1 MNENS
6 GMSTKL
12 PVFDGKNWNR
22 WMKQMIVLFGAQDV
36 LELVTE
42 GYVPVAA
49 DATDA
54 QKLAQKDTKK
64 KDQRALF
71 YIHQCVDENVFEK
84 IADSETAKA
93 AWDTLIRCYGGDAS
107 VKKVKLQSLRKQYE
121 NLNMKNNEKVPEY
134 ISRMI
139 LITNEMKACGETLS
153 EQVIIEKVLRSLTPQ
168 FDYIVVAIE
177 HSKDLSTMRV
187 EELQSSLEAHE
198 LRMTERTSEREAEQ
212 ALKASFVKKDQKQN
226 RHGRAQM
233 SEAFY
238 SDEKKYQK
246 RKEKSDKKN
255 VQCYCCKN
263 FGHYAND
270 CLLNKER
277 ESEEANMARSSD
289 DEPVLLM
296 AYESDDDV
304 PVKLTFSDSE
314 EVSEDDYEI
323 GVRLY
328 DSESESEV
336 SEDES
341 ESEDDSED
349 EEVSEPESSEDESED
364 EGDSEGS
371 DSKGSDSEGSD
382 SEGSDSE
389 ESDSE
394 GSDSEGSEGGRT
406 SDNISE
412 ARASEGETYGSPTSE
427 EEEDLEGKSDSESDG
442 GDDSDGASDSDPESS
457 GDSDGGDDSDGASD
471 SDPES
476 SGDSDSGDPDS
487 EDVGSGGQASEFDH
501 DFEGGPSEGGASKGS
516 PASSNG
522 HVSKGRVSGS
532 IQDSEGGASGVGCP
546 ASDIV
551 PQLEED
557 CDSGI
562 DYGARSEVRISEFVT
577 TKEILEKQVWFQAM
591 TEELETLRY
600 DFLGPSGVKTNA
612 ELIDS
617 DWSEDKNLRRGQ
629 VQNEV
634 LEAAHCSAQKQLAD
648 ALMKDVKA
656 EHFIHLRDGIGVAE
670 IEFAE
675 YELRNGSGSNSYS
688 EAVRRRNFCGHYSEA
703 VLLRSSRASE
713 IISQKQKK
721 KQKLKLKQKKKSKQ
735 KEKQKLKLKEKH
747 KARSK
752 QKLLMRIQK
761 SKSLFN
767 FWSVSLC
774 VNIN

>member
-1 MNENS
+1 MNGNS

-107 VKKVKLQSLRKQYE
+107 MKKVKLQSLRKQYE

-153 EQVIIEKVLRSLTPQ
+153 EQVIIDKVLRSLTPQ

-177 HSKDLSTMRV
+177 HSKDLSSMRI
-187 EELQSSLEAHE
+187 EELQSSLEAQE
-198 LRMTERTSEREAEQ
+198 LRLTERNSEREVEQQ
-212 ALKASFVKKDQKQN
+212 ALKAAS
-226 RHGRAQM
+226 
-233 SEAFY
+233 
-238 SDEKKYQK
+238 EKKYQK
-246 RKEKSDKKN
+246 KSWSEAKNRSDGAQKPETSTSDKQKYQKGKERFDKTK
-255 VQCYCCKN
+255 VRCYCCQKL
-263 FGHYAND
+263 GHFAAD
-270 CLLNKER
+270 CRSNKER
-277 ESEEANMARSSD
+277 ESEEANKAKSSD

-296 AYESDDDV
+296 AYESDDDE

-349 EEVSEPESSEDESED
+349 E
-364 EGDSEGS
+364 GDSEGS
-371 DSKGSDSEGSD
+371 DSEGPDSEGSD

-389 ESDSE
+389 GSNSE
-394 GSDSEGSEGGRT
+394 GSDSEGDSEGSEDEVSQSSEGSEDEESQGSEGGRT
-406 SDNISE
+406 SDNNLD
-412 ARASEGETYGSPTSE
+412 ARASEGETSGSPTSE

-442 GDDSDGASDSDPESS
+442 GDDSDGASDSDSESS
-457 GDSDGGDDSDGASD
+457 GDSDGGDQ
-471 SDPES
+471 
-476 SGDSDSGDPDS
+476 DS
-487 EDVGSGGQASEFDH
+487 EDVGSGGQASEFDHAFGGNH

-516 PASSNG
+516 PASNNG
-522 HVSKGRVSGS
+522 HVSKGETSEGRVSGS
-532 IQDSEGGASGVGCP
+532 IQDSGGQDSEGGASGVGCL
-546 ASDIV
+546 ASDTV
-551 PQLEED
+551 PELEED

-562 DYGARSEVRISEFVT
+562 DYGASSEVRSSEFAT
-577 TKEILEKQVWFQAM
+577 TEEILEKQVWLQAM

-600 DFLGPSGVKTNA
+600 DFWGPSGVKTNA
-612 ELIDS
+612 ELIDF

-629 VQNEV
+629 V
-634 LEAAHCSAQKQLAD
+634 
-648 ALMKDVKA
+648 
-656 EHFIHLRDGIGVAE
+656 
-670 IEFAE
+670 
-675 YELRNGSGSNSYS
+675 
-688 EAVRRRNFCGHYSEA
+688 
-703 VLLRSSRASE
+703 
-713 IISQKQKK
+713 
-721 KQKLKLKQKKKSKQ
+721 
-735 KEKQKLKLKEKH
+735 
-747 KARSK
+747 
-752 QKLLMRIQK
+752 
-761 SKSLFN
+761 
-767 FWSVSLC
+767 
-774 VNIN
+774 

>member
-1 MNENS
+1 MNGNS

-12 PVFDGKNWNR
+12 PVFDGKNWHR

-93 AWDTLIRCYGGDAS
+93 AWDTLVRCYGGDAS

-121 NLNMKNNEKVPEY
+121 NLNMKNNEKVPKY
-134 ISRMI
+134 ISRVI
-139 LITNEMKACGETLS
+139 VITNEMKACGETLS

-226 RHGRAQM
+226 KHGRAQM

-263 FGHYAND
+263 SGHYAND

-289 DEPVLLM
+289 DEHVLLM
-296 AYESDDDV
+296 AYESDDDE

-328 DSESESEV
+328 DSESE
-336 SEDES
+336 
-341 ESEDDSED
+341 DDSED
-349 EEVSEPESSEDESED
+349 EEVSEPESSEDES
-364 EGDSEGS
+364 
-371 DSKGSDSEGSD
+371 D

-394 GSDSEGSEGGRT
+394 GDSEESDSEGDSEGSEGGRT
-406 SDNISE
+406 SDNISD
-412 ARASEGETYGSPTSE
+412 ARASEGETSGSPTSE

-457 GDSDGGDDSDGASD
+457 GDSDGGDQ
-471 SDPES
+471 
-476 SGDSDSGDPDS
+476 DS
-487 EDVGSGGQASEFDH
+487 EDVGSGGQASEFDHAFGGNH

-516 PASSNG
+516 PASNNG
-522 HVSKGRVSGS
+522 HVSKGETSEGRVSRS
-532 IQDSEGGASGVGCP
+532 IQDSGGQDSEGGASGVGCP
-546 ASDIV
+546 ASDTV
-551 PQLEED
+551 PELEED

-562 DYGARSEVRISEFVT
+562 DYGASFEVRNSEFVT
-577 TKEILEKQVWFQAM
+577 IEEILEKQVWLQAM

-656 EHFIHLRDGIGVAE
+656 EHFIQLRDGIGVAE

-688 EAVRRRNFCGHYSEA
+688 EVVRRRNFCGHYSEA

-713 IISQKQKK
+713 VISQKQKK
-721 KQKLKLKQKKKSKQ
+721 KQKLKQKQKQKKKPKQ
-735 KEKQKLKLKEKH
+735 KEKQKLKLKEKQ

-761 SKSLFN
+761 SKSLFK
-767 FWSVSLC
+767 LLEC
-774 VNIN
+774 

>member
-1 MNENS
+1 MNGNS

-64 KDQRALF
+64 KNQRALF

-93 AWDTLIRCYGGDAS
+93 AWDTLVRCYGGDAS

-134 ISRMI
+134 ISRRI

-177 HSKDLSTMRV
+177 HSKDLSSMRI
-187 EELQSSLEAHE
+187 EELQSSLEAQE
-198 LRMTERTSEREAEQ
+198 LRLTERNSEREVEQQ
-212 ALKASFVKKDQKQN
+212 ALKADSGKNYQKKSWSETKRRSDGVQKLET
-226 RHGRAQM
+226 
-233 SEAFY
+233 ST
-238 SDEKKYQK
+238 SDKQKYQK
-246 RKEKSDKKN
+246 GKERFDKKKI
-255 VQCYCCKN
+255 QCYCCQK
-263 FGHYAND
+263 FGHFASE
-270 CLLNKER
+270 CRSNKER
-277 ESEEANMARSSD
+277 KSEEANMARSSD

-296 AYESDDDV
+296 AYESDDDE

-349 EEVSEPESSEDESED
+349 E
-364 EGDSEGS
+364 GDSEGS
-371 DSKGSDSEGSD
+371 EDEVSQSSEGSED
-382 SEGSDSE
+382 E
-389 ESDSE
+389 ESQ
-394 GSDSEGSEGGRT
+394 GSEGGRT
-406 SDNISE
+406 SDNNSD
-412 ARASEGETYGSPTSE
+412 ARASKGETSGSPTSE

-457 GDSDGGDDSDGASD
+457 GDSDGGDQ
-471 SDPES
+471 
-476 SGDSDSGDPDS
+476 DS
-487 EDVGSGGQASEFDH
+487 EDVGSGGQASEFDHAFGGNH

-516 PASSNG
+516 PASNNG
-522 HVSKGRVSGS
+522 HVSKGETSEGRVSGS
-532 IQDSEGGASGVGCP
+532 IQDSGGQDSEGGASGVGCP
-546 ASDIV
+546 VSDTV
-551 PQLEED
+551 PELEED
-557 CDSGI
+557 YDSGI
-562 DYGARSEVRISEFVT
+562 DYGASSGVQGSEGASSEVRSSEFAT
-577 TKEILEKQVWFQAM
+577 TEEILEKQVWLQAM

-634 LEAAHCSAQKQLAD
+634 LEAAHCSAQKKLAD

-713 IISQKQKK
+713 GISQKQKK

-735 KEKQKLKLKEKH
+735 KEKQKQKLKLKEKQ

-767 FWSVSLC
+767 FYVVSF
-774 VNIN
+774 V

>member
-1 MNENS
+1 
-6 GMSTKL
+6 
-12 PVFDGKNWNR
+12 
-22 WMKQMIVLFGAQDV
+22 MK
-36 LELVTE
+36 
-42 GYVPVAA
+42 
-49 DATDA
+49 
-54 QKLAQKDTKK
+54 
-64 KDQRALF
+64 
-71 YIHQCVDENVFEK
+71 
-84 IADSETAKA
+84 
-93 AWDTLIRCYGGDAS
+93 
-107 VKKVKLQSLRKQYE
+107 
-121 NLNMKNNEKVPEY
+121 
-134 ISRMI
+134 
-139 LITNEMKACGETLS
+139 
-153 EQVIIEKVLRSLTPQ
+153 
-168 FDYIVVAIE
+168 
-177 HSKDLSTMRV
+177 V

-226 RHGRAQM
+226 KHGRAQM

-238 SDEKKYQK
+238 SDKKKYQK

-277 ESEEANMARSSD
+277 ELEEANMARSSD

-296 AYESDDDV
+296 AYESDDDE

-314 EVSEDDYEI
+314 EDDYEI

-341 ESEDDSED
+341 ESEDDFED
-349 EEVSEPESSEDESED
+349 EEVSEPESSEDESE
-364 EGDSEGS
+364 
-371 DSKGSDSEGSD
+371 GSDSEGSD
-382 SEGSDSE
+382 SEGL
-389 ESDSE
+389 DSE
-394 GSDSEGSEGGRT
+394 GSDSEDDSEGDSEGSEGGRT

-412 ARASEGETYGSPTSE
+412 ARASEGETSGSPTSE
-427 EEEDLEGKSDSESDG
+427 EEEDLDGKSDSESDG
-442 GDDSDGASDSDPESS
+442 GDDSDGASDSDPEFS
-457 GDSDGGDDSDGASD
+457 GDSDG
-471 SDPES
+471 
-476 SGDSDSGDPDS
+476 GDPDS

-516 PASSNG
+516 PASNNG
-522 HVSKGRVSGS
+522 HVSKSETSEGRVSGS
-532 IQDSEGGASGVGCP
+532 IQDPGGQDSEGGASGVGCP
-546 ASDIV
+546 ASDTV
-551 PQLEED
+551 PELEED

-562 DYGARSEVRISEFVT
+562 DYGASSGVQGSEGASSEVRNSEFVPT
-577 TKEILEKQVWFQAM
+577 EEILEKQVWLQAM

-600 DFLGPSGVKTNA
+600 DFLAPSGVKTNA

-675 YELRNGSGSNSYS
+675 YELRNGSESNSYS
-688 EAVRRRNFCGHYSEA
+688 EAVRRINFCGHYSEA

-713 IISQKQKK
+713 VISQKQKK
-721 KQKLKLKQKKKSKQ
+721 KLKLKHKKKPKQ
-735 KEKQKLKLKEKH
+735 KEKS
-747 KARSK
+747 RS
-752 QKLLMRIQK
+752 R
-761 SKSLFN
+761 S
-767 FWSVSLC
+767 
-774 VNIN
+774 

>member
-1 MNENS
+1 MAGDGNLN
-6 GMSTKL
+6 TKL
-12 PVFDGKNWNR
+12 PVLNGKNWNR
-22 WMKQMIVLFGAQDV
+22 WMIQMRVLFGAQDV
-36 LELVTE
+36 LELVTD

-49 DATDA
+49 DATEEQKEA
-54 QKLAQKDTKK
+54 QRKERKRDQK
-64 KDQRALF
+64 ALF
-71 YIHQCVDENVFEK
+71 FIHQCVDENVFEK

-93 AWDTLIRCYGGDAS
+93 AWDTLVRCYGGDAS

-121 NLNMKNNEKVPEY
+121 NLNMKNNEKVSEY

-139 LITNEMKACGETLS
+139 VITNEMKACGETLS

-177 HSKDLSTMRV
+177 HSKDLETMRI

-198 LRMTERTSEREAEQ
+198 LRLTERTSEKEVEE
-212 ALKASFVKKDQKQN
+212 ALKASFVKKQN
-226 RHGRAQM
+226 RRGDRFQKM
-233 SEAFY
+233 ETST
-238 SDEKKYQK
+238 SDEKKYQ
-246 RKEKSDKKN
+246 RGKEKYDQKKN

-270 CLLNKER
+270 CPFNEER
-277 ESEEANMARSSD
+277 KSEEAKIARGDSD

-296 AYESDDDV
+296 AYESDDDE

-371 DSKGSDSEGSD
+371 DSE
-382 SEGSDSE
+382 SDSE
-389 ESDSE
+389 EDSDPGKDTNFEGTFEPEGDSE
-394 GSDSEGSEGGRT
+394 EESGSEGE
-406 SDNISE
+406 SE
-412 ARASEGETYGSPTSE
+412 SVA
-427 EEEDLEGKSDSESDG
+427 DSE
-442 GDDSDGASDSDPESS
+442 
-457 GDSDGGDDSDGASD
+457 
-471 SDPES
+471 
-476 SGDSDSGDPDS
+476 GDSDSGGQDS
-487 EDVGSGGQASEFDH
+487 GSQALL
-501 DFEGGPSEGGASKGS
+501 GRTSEGRTS
-516 PASSNG
+516 
-522 HVSKGRVSGS
+522 
-532 IQDSEGGASGVGCP
+532 DGASGSEG
-546 ASDIV
+546 
-551 PQLEED
+551 
-557 CDSGI
+557 DSGSEGQGS
-562 DYGARSEVRISEFVT
+562 DGASEVRSSEVQDQRLQRVRRSEVPRRLAESDMLQDAEVDSKGEVVQCAMLEDSEPVSTKEALKQKVWLKT
-577 TKEILEKQVWFQAM
+577 TK
-591 TEELETLRY
+591 EELETLI
-600 DFLGPSGVKTNA
+600 S
-612 ELIDS
+612 
-617 DWSEDKNLRRGQ
+617 Q

-634 LEAAHCSAQKQLAD
+634 LEDAHCSIQKQLAD

-656 EHFIHLRDGIGVAE
+656 EYFIHLRDGISVAKGE
-670 IEFAE
+670 LAE
-675 YELRNGSGSNSYS
+675 YELRDGSGSNSYS

-713 IISQKQKK
+713 VISQKQKK
-721 KQKLKLKQKKKSKQ
+721 KQKLKLKHKKRSKQ
-735 KEKQKLKLKEKH
+735 KEKQKQKLKLKEKQ

-752 QKLLMRIQK
+752 HKLLMRIQK

-774 VNIN
+774 ANIN

>member
-1 MNENS
+1 
-6 GMSTKL
+6 
-12 PVFDGKNWNR
+12 
-22 WMKQMIVLFGAQDV
+22 
-36 LELVTE
+36 
-42 GYVPVAA
+42 
-49 DATDA
+49 
-54 QKLAQKDTKK
+54 
-64 KDQRALF
+64 
-71 YIHQCVDENVFEK
+71 
-84 IADSETAKA
+84 
-93 AWDTLIRCYGGDAS
+93 
-107 VKKVKLQSLRKQYE
+107 
-121 NLNMKNNEKVPEY
+121 
-134 ISRMI
+134 
-139 LITNEMKACGETLS
+139 
-153 EQVIIEKVLRSLTPQ
+153 
-168 FDYIVVAIE
+168 
-177 HSKDLSTMRV
+177 MRI
-187 EELQSSLEAHE
+187 EELQSSLEAQE
-198 LRMTERTSEREAEQ
+198 LRLTERNSEREVQQQ
-212 ALKASFVKKDQKQN
+212 ALKA
-226 RHGRAQM
+226 A
-233 SEAFY
+233 SEM
-238 SDEKKYQK
+238 KYQK
-246 RKEKSDKKN
+246 KSWSEAKNKSDGAQKPETPTSDKQKYQKGKERFDKTK
-255 VQCYCCKN
+255 VRCYCCQKL
-263 FGHYAND
+263 GHFAAD
-270 CLLNKER
+270 CRSNKER

-296 AYESDDDV
+296 AYESDDDE

-341 ESEDDSED
+341 ESEDH
-349 EEVSEPESSEDESED
+349 SED

-371 DSKGSDSEGSD
+371 DSEGDSEEDSEGSED
-382 SEGSDSE
+382 EVSQS
-389 ESDSE
+389 
-394 GSDSEGSEGGRT
+394 SEGGRT
-406 SDNISE
+406 SDNISD
-412 ARASEGETYGSPTSE
+412 ARASEGETFGSPTSE

-442 GDDSDGASDSDPESS
+442 GDVSDGASDSDPESS
-457 GDSDGGDDSDGASD
+457 GDSDGGD
-471 SDPES
+471 
-476 SGDSDSGDPDS
+476 PDS
-487 EDVGSGGQASEFDH
+487 EDVGSGGQASEFDHAFGGNH

-516 PASSNG
+516 PASNNG
-522 HVSKGRVSGS
+522 HVSKGETSEGRVSGS
-532 IQDSEGGASGVGCP
+532 IQDSGGQDSEGGASGVGCP
-546 ASDIV
+546 AFDTV
-551 PQLEED
+551 PELEED

-562 DYGARSEVRISEFVT
+562 DYGASSGVQGSEGASSEVRSSKFVT
-577 TKEILEKQVWFQAM
+577 TEEILEKQVWLQAM

-600 DFLGPSGVKTNA
+600 DFLGPFGVKTNA

-656 EHFIHLRDGIGVAE
+656 EHFIHLRDGIGVVE

-688 EAVRRRNFCGHYSEA
+688 EAVRRRNFCDHYSEA

-713 IISQKQKK
+713 VISQKQKK
-721 KQKLKLKQKKKSKQ
+721 KQKLKLKQKKKPKQ
-735 KEKQKLKLKEKH
+735 KEKQKLKLKEKQ

>member
-1 MNENS
+1 MNGNS

-84 IADSETAKA
+84 IADSETAKV

-177 HSKDLSTMRV
+177 HSKDLSTMKV

-238 SDEKKYQK
+238 SDMKKYQK

-289 DEPVLLM
+289 DEHVLLM
-296 AYESDDDV
+296 AYESDDDE

-323 GVRLY
+323 GIRLY

-341 ESEDDSED
+341 E
-349 EEVSEPESSEDESED
+349 D
-364 EGDSEGS
+364 EGDSE
-371 DSKGSDSEGSD
+371 GSDSEGSD

-389 ESDSE
+389 GSDSKGDSE
-394 GSDSEGSEGGRT
+394 GSEDEVSQGSEGGRT
-406 SDNISE
+406 SDNNSD
-412 ARASEGETYGSPTSE
+412 ARASEGETSGSPTSE
-427 EEEDLEGKSDSESDG
+427 EEEFEGKYDSESDG

-457 GDSDGGDDSDGASD
+457 GDSDGGDQ
-471 SDPES
+471 
-476 SGDSDSGDPDS
+476 DS
-487 EDVGSGGQASEFDH
+487 EDVGSGGQASEFDHAIRGNH

-516 PASSNG
+516 PASNNG
-522 HVSKGRVSGS
+522 HVSKGETSEGRVSGS
-532 IQDSEGGASGVGCP
+532 IQDSGGQNSEGGASGVGCP
-546 ASDIV
+546 ASDTV
-551 PQLEED
+551 PELEED

-562 DYGARSEVRISEFVT
+562 DYGASSEVRSFEFVT
-577 TKEILEKQVWFQAM
+577 TEEILEKQVWLQAM
-591 TEELETLRY
+591 TEKLETLRY
-600 DFLGPSGVKTNA
+600 DFLGHSGVKTNA

-634 LEAAHCSAQKQLAD
+634 LEAAHCSAQKQFAD
-648 ALMKDVKA
+648 ALMKDVKI

-670 IEFAE
+670 IEFVE

-713 IISQKQKK
+713 VISQKQKK
-721 KQKLKLKQKKKSKQ
+721 RPKQ
-735 KEKQKLKLKEKH
+735 KEKQKQKLKLKEKQ

-752 QKLLMRIQK
+752 QKLLMRIEK

-767 FWSVSLC
+767 FWSVSFC

>member
-1 MNENS
+1 MNRNG

-49 DATDA
+49 DATDT

-84 IADSETAKA
+84 IADSTTSKG
-93 AWDTLIRCYGGDAS
+93 AWDILVRCYGGDAS

-121 NLNMKNNEKVPEY
+121 NLNMKNNEKVSEY
-134 ISRMI
+134 ISRVI
-139 LITNEMKACGETLS
+139 VITNEMKACGETLS

-233 SEAFY
+233 SESFY
-238 SDEKKYQK
+238 SDRKKYQK

-277 ESEEANMARSSD
+277 ELEEANMARSSD

-296 AYESDDDV
+296 AYESDDDE
-304 PVKLTFSDSE
+304 PVKLTFSESE

-371 DSKGSDSEGSD
+371 DS
-382 SEGSDSE
+382 EGSDSE
-389 ESDSE
+389 E
-394 GSDSEGSEGGRT
+394 SDSEGSEGGRT
-406 SDNISE
+406 SDNIPE

-427 EEEDLEGKSDSESDG
+427 EEEDLEGGDSESDG

-457 GDSDGGDDSDGASD
+457 GDSDGGD
-471 SDPES
+471 
-476 SGDSDSGDPDS
+476 PDS

-501 DFEGGPSEGGASKGS
+501 DFEGGPSEGRASIGS

-546 ASDIV
+546 VSDTV
-551 PQLEED
+551 PELEED

-562 DYGARSEVRISEFVT
+562 DYGASSGVQGSEGASSEVRISEFVT
-577 TKEILEKQVWFQAM
+577 TEEILEKQVWLQAM

-600 DFLGPSGVKTNA
+600 DFLGPFGVKTNA

-656 EHFIHLRDGIGVAE
+656 EHFIHSRDGIGVAE

-675 YELRNGSGSNSYS
+675 YELRNGSGTNSYS

-703 VLLRSSRASE
+703 VWPRNNRASE
-713 IISQKQKK
+713 ASQKHELKQKK
-721 KQKLKLKQKKKSKQ
+721 KQKLKLKLKLKKKPKQ
-735 KEKQKLKLKEKH
+735 KEKQKLKLKLKLKEKQ
-747 KARSK
+747 KARSN

-767 FWSVSLC
+767 FWSVSF
-774 VNIN
+774 V

>member
-1 MNENS
+1 MNGNS

-54 QKLAQKDTKK
+54 QKFAQKDTKK

-93 AWDTLIRCYGGDAS
+93 AWDTLVRCYGGDAS

-134 ISRMI
+134 ISRVI
-139 LITNEMKACGETLS
+139 VITNEMKACGETLS

-177 HSKDLSTMRV
+177 HSKDLSTMKV

-212 ALKASFVKKDQKQN
+212 ALKASFVNKDQKHN

-238 SDEKKYQK
+238 SDMKKYQK

-270 CLLNKER
+270 CRSNKER

-296 AYESDDDV
+296 AYESDDDE

-349 EEVSEPESSEDESED
+349 EGVSEPESSEN
-364 EGDSEGS
+364 DSE
-371 DSKGSDSEGSD
+371 GSDSEGSD

-389 ESDSE
+389 GSDSE
-394 GSDSEGSEGGRT
+394 GDSEGSEDEVSQGSEGGRT
-406 SDNISE
+406 SDNNSD
-412 ARASEGETYGSPTSE
+412 ARASEGETSGSPTSE
-427 EEEDLEGKSDSESDG
+427 EEEFEGKSDSESDG

-457 GDSDGGDDSDGASD
+457 GDSDGGD
-471 SDPES
+471 
-476 SGDSDSGDPDS
+476 PDS
-487 EDVGSGGQASEFDH
+487 EDVGSGGQASEFDHVFEGNH

-516 PASSNG
+516 PASNNG
-522 HVSKGRVSGS
+522 HVSKGETSEGRVSRS
-532 IQDSEGGASGVGCP
+532 IQESSGGQDSEGGASGVSCL
-546 ASDIV
+546 ASDTV
-551 PQLEED
+551 PELEED

-562 DYGARSEVRISEFVT
+562 DYGANSEVRSSEFVT
-577 TKEILEKQVWFQAM
+577 TEEILEKQVWLQAM
-591 TEELETLRY
+591 TEELEILRY

-617 DWSEDKNLRRGQ
+617 GWSKDQNLRRGQ

-634 LEAAHCSAQKQLAD
+634 LEVAHCSAQKQLAD

-656 EHFIHLRDGIGVAE
+656 EHLIHLRDGIGVAE
-670 IEFAE
+670 IE

-713 IISQKQKK
+713 VISQKQKK
-721 KQKLKLKQKKKSKQ
+721 KQKLKQKKRPKQ
-735 KEKQKLKLKEKH
+735 KEKQKQKLKEKQ

-752 QKLLMRIQK
+752 QKLLMKIQK
-761 SKSLFN
+761 FCLTSGAL
-767 FWSVSLC
+767 VC
-774 VNIN
+774 V

>member
-1 MNENS
+1 MNGNS

-93 AWDTLIRCYGGDAS
+93 AWDTLVRCYGGDAS

-289 DEPVLLM
+289 DEHVLLM
-296 AYESDDDV
+296 AYESDDDE

-349 EEVSEPESSEDESED
+349 E
-364 EGDSEGS
+364 GDSE
-371 DSKGSDSEGSD
+371 GSDSEGSD

-389 ESDSE
+389 GSE
-394 GSDSEGSEGGRT
+394 DEVSQGSEGERT
-406 SDNISE
+406 SDNNSD
-412 ARASEGETYGSPTSE
+412 ARASEGETSGSPTSE

-442 GDDSDGASDSDPESS
+442 GDDSGGASDSDPESS
-457 GDSDGGDDSDGASD
+457 GDSDG
-471 SDPES
+471 
-476 SGDSDSGDPDS
+476 GDPDS
-487 EDVGSGGQASEFDH
+487 EDVGSGGQASEFDHVFEGNH

-522 HVSKGRVSGS
+522 HVSKDETSKGRVSGS
-532 IQDSEGGASGVGCP
+532 IQDSGGQDSEGGASAVGCP
-546 ASDIV
+546 ASDTV
-551 PQLEED
+551 PELEED

-562 DYGARSEVRISEFVT
+562 DYGASSGVQGSEGASSEVRSSEFVT
-577 TKEILEKQVWFQAM
+577 TEEILEKQVSLQAM
-591 TEELETLRY
+591 TEELETLKY
-600 DFLGPSGVKTNA
+600 DSLGPSDVKTNA

-617 DWSEDKNLRRGQ
+617 DWSEDKNLQRGQ

-656 EHFIHLRDGIGVAE
+656 EHFIHLRDEIGVAE

-675 YELRNGSGSNSYS
+675 YELRNGSESNSYS
-688 EAVRRRNFCGHYSEA
+688 EAVRRRNLCGHYSEA

-713 IISQKQKK
+713 VISQKQKK
-721 KQKLKLKQKKKSKQ
+721 KQKLKLKHKKKPKQ
-735 KEKQKLKLKEKH
+735 KERQKQKLKLKEKQ

-761 SKSLFN
+761 SKSLFK
-767 FWSVSLC
+767 LLEC
-774 VNIN
+774 

>member
-1 MNENS
+1 MNGNG

-36 LELVTE
+36 LELVIE
-42 GYVPVAA
+42 GYVPAAA

-177 HSKDLSTMRV
+177 HSKDLSTMKV

-238 SDEKKYQK
+238 SDMKKYQK

-296 AYESDDDV
+296 AYESDDDE

-341 ESEDDSED
+341 E
-349 EEVSEPESSEDESED
+349 D
-364 EGDSEGS
+364 EGDSE
-371 DSKGSDSEGSD
+371 GSDSEGSD

-389 ESDSE
+389 GSDSE
-394 GSDSEGSEGGRT
+394 GSDSEGSDSEGSDSEGDSESSEDEVSQGSEGGRT
-406 SDNISE
+406 SDNNSD
-412 ARASEGETYGSPTSE
+412 ARASEGETSGSPTSE
-427 EEEDLEGKSDSESDG
+427 EEEFEGKSDSESDG

-457 GDSDGGDDSDGASD
+457 GDSDGGDQ
-471 SDPES
+471 
-476 SGDSDSGDPDS
+476 DS

-501 DFEGGPSEGGASKGS
+501 AFGGNHDFEGGPSEGGTSKGS
-516 PASSNG
+516 PASNND
-522 HVSKGRVSGS
+522 HVSKGETSKDRVSGS
-532 IQDSEGGASGVGCP
+532 IQDSGGQDSEGGASGVGCP
-546 ASDIV
+546 ASDTV
-551 PQLEED
+551 PELEED

-562 DYGARSEVRISEFVT
+562 DYGASSEVRSSEFVT
-577 TKEILEKQVWFQAM
+577 TEEILEKQVWLQAM

-634 LEAAHCSAQKQLAD
+634 LEATHCSAQKQLAD

-675 YELRNGSGSNSYS
+675 YELRNGSESNSYS

-713 IISQKQKK
+713 VISQKQKK
-721 KQKLKLKQKKKSKQ
+721 KQKLKQKKRP
-735 KEKQKLKLKEKH
+735 KQKLKLKEKQ

>member
-1 MNENS
+1 
-6 GMSTKL
+6 
-12 PVFDGKNWNR
+12 
-22 WMKQMIVLFGAQDV
+22 MKQMIVLFGAQDV

-153 EQVIIEKVLRSLTPQ
+153 EQVIIEKVLRSFTPQ

-177 HSKDLSTMRV
+177 HSKDLSTMKV

-198 LRMTERTSEREAEQ
+198 LRMTERTPEREAEQ

-226 RHGRAQM
+226 KHGRAQM

-238 SDEKKYQK
+238 SDKKKYQK

-270 CLLNKER
+270 CLINKER
-277 ESEEANMARSSD
+277 ELEEANMARSSD

-296 AYESDDDV
+296 AYESDDDE

-364 EGDSEGS
+364 EG
-371 DSKGSDSEGSD
+371 SDSEGSD

-389 ESDSE
+389 GSEDEESQ
-394 GSDSEGSEGGRT
+394 GSEGGRT
-406 SDNISE
+406 SYNNSD
-412 ARASEGETYGSPTSE
+412 ARASEGETSGSPTC

-457 GDSDGGDDSDGASD
+457 GDSDGGD
-471 SDPES
+471 
-476 SGDSDSGDPDS
+476 PDS

-516 PASSNG
+516 PASNNG
-522 HVSKGRVSGS
+522 HVSKGET
-532 IQDSEGGASGVGCP
+532 SEGGASGVGCP
-546 ASDIV
+546 ASDTV
-551 PQLEED
+551 PELEED

-562 DYGARSEVRISEFVT
+562 DYGAT
-577 TKEILEKQVWFQAM
+577 
-591 TEELETLRY
+591 
-600 DFLGPSGVKTNA
+600 SGVKTNA

-634 LEAAHCSAQKQLAD
+634 LEAAHCSAQKQFAD
-648 ALMKDVKA
+648 VLMKDVKV

-688 EAVRRRNFCGHYSEA
+688 EAVKRRNFCGHYSEA

-713 IISQKQKK
+713 VISQKQKK
-721 KQKLKLKQKKKSKQ
+721 KKKKLKLKQKKRPKQ
-735 KEKQKLKLKEKH
+735 KEKQKQKLKLKEKQ

>member
-1 MNENS
+1 
-6 GMSTKL
+6 
-12 PVFDGKNWNR
+12 
-22 WMKQMIVLFGAQDV
+22 
-36 LELVTE
+36 
-42 GYVPVAA
+42 
-49 DATDA
+49 
-54 QKLAQKDTKK
+54 
-64 KDQRALF
+64 
-71 YIHQCVDENVFEK
+71 
-84 IADSETAKA
+84 
-93 AWDTLIRCYGGDAS
+93 
-107 VKKVKLQSLRKQYE
+107 
-121 NLNMKNNEKVPEY
+121 
-134 ISRMI
+134 
-139 LITNEMKACGETLS
+139 
-153 EQVIIEKVLRSLTPQ
+153 
-168 FDYIVVAIE
+168 
-177 HSKDLSTMRV
+177 
-187 EELQSSLEAHE
+187 
-198 LRMTERTSEREAEQ
+198 
-212 ALKASFVKKDQKQN
+212 
-226 RHGRAQM
+226 
-233 SEAFY
+233 
-238 SDEKKYQK
+238 
-246 RKEKSDKKN
+246 
-255 VQCYCCKN
+255 
-263 FGHYAND
+263 
-270 CLLNKER
+270 
-277 ESEEANMARSSD
+277 MARSSD

-296 AYESDDDV
+296 AYESDDDE

-371 DSKGSDSEGSD
+371 DSEGSD
-382 SEGSDSE
+382 SEG
-389 ESDSE
+389 SDSE

-406 SDNISE
+406 SDNISD
-412 ARASEGETYGSPTSE
+412 ARASEE
-427 EEEDLEGKSDSESDG
+427 EKDLEGKFDSESDG

-457 GDSDGGDDSDGASD
+457 GDSDGGD
-471 SDPES
+471 
-476 SGDSDSGDPDS
+476 PDS
-487 EDVGSGGQASEFDH
+487 EDVGSGGQASEFDHAFGGNH

-516 PASSNG
+516 PASNNG
-522 HVSKGRVSGS
+522 HVSKGKTSEGRVSGS
-532 IQDSEGGASGVGCP
+532 IQDSGGQDSEGGASGVGCP
-546 ASDIV
+546 ASDTV
-551 PQLEED
+551 PELEED

-562 DYGARSEVRISEFVT
+562 DYGASSGVQSSEGASSEVPSSGVQGSEGASSEVRSSEFVT
-577 TKEILEKQVWFQAM
+577 TEEILEKQVWLQAM

-600 DFLGPSGVKTNA
+600 DFLGPSDVKTNA

-688 EAVRRRNFCGHYSEA
+688 EADRRRNFCGHYSET

-713 IISQKQKK
+713 VISQKQKKKK
-721 KQKLKLKQKKKSKQ
+721 KQKLKLKQKKKPKQ
-735 KEKQKLKLKEKH
+735 KEKQKQKLKEKQ
-747 KARSK
+747 KARSN

>member
-1 MNENS
+1 MNGNS

-12 PVFDGKNWNR
+12 PVFDDKNWNR

-49 DATDA
+49 DATNA

-177 HSKDLSTMRV
+177 HSKDLSTMKV

-212 ALKASFVKKDQKQN
+212 ALKASFAKKDQKQN

-238 SDEKKYQK
+238 SDKKKYQK

-255 VQCYCCKN
+255 VQCYSCKN

-296 AYESDDDV
+296 AYESDDDES
-304 PVKLTFSDSE
+304 VKLTFSDSE

-364 EGDSEGS
+364 EG
-371 DSKGSDSEGSD
+371 SDSEGSD
-382 SEGSDSE
+382 SED
-389 ESDSE
+389 DSE
-394 GSDSEGSEGGRT
+394 GDSEGSEGGRT

-412 ARASEGETYGSPTSE
+412 AKASEGETSGSPTSE

-457 GDSDGGDDSDGASD
+457 GDSDGGDQ
-471 SDPES
+471 
-476 SGDSDSGDPDS
+476 DS
-487 EDVGSGGQASEFDH
+487 EDVGSGGQASEFDHAFGGNH

-516 PASSNG
+516 PASNNG
-522 HVSKGRVSGS
+522 HVSKGETSEGRVSGS

-546 ASDIV
+546 VSDTV
-551 PQLEED
+551 PELEED
-557 CDSGI
+557 YDSGI
-562 DYGARSEVRISEFVT
+562 DYGASSGVQGSEGASSEVRSSEFAT
-577 TKEILEKQVWFQAM
+577 TEEILEKQVWLQAM

-600 DFLGPSGVKTNA
+600 DFLGPFGVKTNA

-634 LEAAHCSAQKQLAD
+634 LEAAHCSAQKQFAD
-648 ALMKDVKA
+648 ALMKDVKV
-656 EHFIHLRDGIGVAE
+656 EHFIQLRDGIGVAE

-713 IISQKQKK
+713 VISQKQKK
-721 KQKLKLKQKKKSKQ
+721 KQKLKQKKRPKQ
-735 KEKQKLKLKEKH
+735 KEKQKLKLKEKQ

-767 FWSVSLC
+767 FWSVSF
-774 VNIN
+774 V

>member
-1 MNENS
+1 MNGNG

-93 AWDTLIRCYGGDAS
+93 TWDTLIRCYGGDAS

-177 HSKDLSTMRV
+177 HSKDLSTMKV

-238 SDEKKYQK
+238 SDMKKYQK

-270 CLLNKER
+270 CRSNKER

-296 AYESDDDV
+296 AYESDDDE

-349 EEVSEPESSEDESED
+349 EGVSEPESSEN
-364 EGDSEGS
+364 
-371 DSKGSDSEGSD
+371 DSEGSD

-389 ESDSE
+389 
-394 GSDSEGSEGGRT
+394 GDSEGSEDEVSQGSEGERT
-406 SDNISE
+406 SDNNSD
-412 ARASEGETYGSPTSE
+412 ARASEGETSGSPTC

-457 GDSDGGDDSDGASD
+457 GDSDGGD
-471 SDPES
+471 
-476 SGDSDSGDPDS
+476 PDS
-487 EDVGSGGQASEFDH
+487 EDVGSRGQASEFDHVFEGNH
-501 DFEGGPSEGGASKGS
+501 DFEGGPSEGGASKSS
-516 PASSNG
+516 PASNNG
-522 HVSKGRVSGS
+522 HVSKGETSEGRVSRS
-532 IQDSEGGASGVGCP
+532 IQDSGGQDSEGGASGVGCL
-546 ASDIV
+546 ASDTV
-551 PQLEED
+551 PELEED

-562 DYGARSEVRISEFVT
+562 DYGASSKFVT
-577 TKEILEKQVWFQAM
+577 TEEILEKQVWLQAM

-600 DFLGPSGVKTNA
+600 DFLGSSDVKTNA

-634 LEAAHCSAQKQLAD
+634 LEAAHCSAQKQFAD
-648 ALMKDVKA
+648 ALMKDVKI

-713 IISQKQKK
+713 VISQKQKK
-721 KQKLKLKQKKKSKQ
+721 RPKQ
-735 KEKQKLKLKEKH
+735 KEKQKQKLKLKEKQ

-752 QKLLMRIQK
+752 QKLLMRIEK

-767 FWSVSLC
+767 FWSVSFC

>member
-1 MNENS
+1 MNGNS

-22 WMKQMIVLFGAQDV
+22 WMKQMTVLFGAQDV

-64 KDQRALF
+64 KDQKALF

-121 NLNMKNNEKVPEY
+121 NLNMKNNEKVSDY

-177 HSKDLSTMRV
+177 HSKDLSSMRI
-187 EELQSSLEAHE
+187 EELQSSLEAQE
-198 LRMTERTSEREAEQ
+198 LRLTERTSEREVEQQ
-212 ALKASFVKKDQKQN
+212 ALKADSGKNHQKKSW
-226 RHGRAQM
+226 
-233 SEAFY
+233 SEAKRR
-238 SDEKKYQK
+238 SDGVQKPETSNSDKQKYQK
-246 RKEKSDKKN
+246 GKERFDKKKI
-255 VQCYCCKN
+255 QCYCCQK
-263 FGHYAND
+263 FGHFAAD
-270 CLLNKER
+270 CRSNKER
-277 ESEEANMARSSD
+277 KSEEANMARSSD

-296 AYESDDDV
+296 AYESDDDE

-328 DSESESEV
+328 DSESE
-336 SEDES
+336 
-341 ESEDDSED
+341 DDSED

-364 EGDSEGS
+364 EG
-371 DSKGSDSEGSD
+371 
-382 SEGSDSE
+382 SDSE

-394 GSDSEGSEGGRT
+394 GSDSKGDSEGDSEGSKDEVSQGSEGGRT
-406 SDNISE
+406 SDNISD
-412 ARASEGETYGSPTSE
+412 ARASEGETSWSPTS

-442 GDDSDGASDSDPESS
+442 GNDSDG
-457 GDSDGGDDSDGASD
+457 
-471 SDPES
+471 
-476 SGDSDSGDPDS
+476 GDPDS
-487 EDVGSGGQASEFDH
+487 EDVGSGGQASEFNNAYGGNH
-501 DFEGGPSEGGASKGS
+501 DFEGGPSEGGASKDS
-516 PASSNG
+516 PASNNG
-522 HVSKGRVSGS
+522 HVPKGETSEGRVSES
-532 IQDSEGGASGVGCP
+532 IQDSGGQDSEGGASGVGCP
-546 ASDIV
+546 ASDTV
-551 PQLEED
+551 PELEED

-562 DYGARSEVRISEFVT
+562 DYGASSGVQGSEGASSEVRSSEFVT
-577 TKEILEKQVWFQAM
+577 TEEILEKQVWLQAM

-612 ELIDS
+612 ELINS

-634 LEAAHCSAQKQLAD
+634 LEAAHCSAQKQPAD

-656 EHFIHLRDGIGVAE
+656 EHFIHLRDGIGVAK

-713 IISQKQKK
+713 VISQKK
-721 KQKLKLKQKKKSKQ
+721 KQKLKLKHKKKSKQ
-735 KEKQKLKLKEKH
+735 KEKQKLKLKEKQ

-767 FWSVSLC
+767 FWSVSF
-774 VNIN
+774 V

>member
-1 MNENS
+1 MNGNG

-177 HSKDLSTMRV
+177 HSKDLSTMKV

-226 RHGRAQM
+226 KHGTAQM

-238 SDEKKYQK
+238 SDKKKYQK

-277 ESEEANMARSSD
+277 ELEEANMARSSD

-296 AYESDDDV
+296 AYESDDDE

-314 EVSEDDYEI
+314 EDDYEI

-371 DSKGSDSEGSD
+371 DSEGSD
-382 SEGSDSE
+382 SEG
-389 ESDSE
+389 DSE
-394 GSDSEGSEGGRT
+394 GSEDEVSQGSEGGRT
-406 SDNISE
+406 SDNNSD
-412 ARASEGETYGSPTSE
+412 ARASEGETFGSPTSE
-427 EEEDLEGKSDSESDG
+427 EEEFEGKSDSKSDG

-457 GDSDGGDDSDGASD
+457 GDSDGGDQ
-471 SDPES
+471 
-476 SGDSDSGDPDS
+476 DS
-487 EDVGSGGQASEFDH
+487 EDVGQASEFDHAIRGNH

-516 PASSNG
+516 PASNNG
-522 HVSKGRVSGS
+522 HVSKGKTSEGRVSES
-532 IQDSEGGASGVGCP
+532 IQDSGGQDSEGGASGVGCP
-546 ASDIV
+546 ASDTV
-551 PQLEED
+551 PELEKD

-562 DYGARSEVRISEFVT
+562 DYGASSGVQGSEGASSEVRSSELVT
-577 TKEILEKQVWFQAM
+577 TEEILEKQVWLQAM

-617 DWSEDKNLRRGQ
+617 DWSKDNNLRRGQ

-656 EHFIHLRDGIGVAE
+656 EHLIHLRDGIGVAE

-688 EAVRRRNFCGHYSEA
+688 EAVRRRNFCGHYLEA

-713 IISQKQKK
+713 VISQKQKK
-721 KQKLKLKQKKKSKQ
+721 KQKLKQKKRLKQKEKQ
-735 KEKQKLKLKEKH
+735 KQKLKLKEKQ

-761 SKSLFN
+761 FKSLFN
-767 FWSVSLC
+767 FWSVSFC

>member
-1 MNENS
+1 MNGNS

-93 AWDTLIRCYGGDAS
+93 AWDTLVRCYGGDAS

-187 EELQSSLEAHE
+187 EELESSLEAHE

-212 ALKASFVKKDQKQN
+212 ALKASFVNKDQKQN

-277 ESEEANMARSSD
+277 ESEEANIARSSD

-296 AYESDDDV
+296 AYESDDDE
-304 PVKLTFSDSE
+304 PAKLTFSNSE
-314 EVSEDDYEI
+314 EVSENVNEI

-371 DSKGSDSEGSD
+371 EDEVSQ
-382 SEGSDSE
+382 
-389 ESDSE
+389 
-394 GSDSEGSEGGRT
+394 GSEGGRT

-412 ARASEGETYGSPTSE
+412 ARASEGETSGSPTSE

-457 GDSDGGDDSDGASD
+457 GDSDGGD
-471 SDPES
+471 
-476 SGDSDSGDPDS
+476 PDS

-516 PASSNG
+516 PASNNG
-522 HVSKGRVSGS
+522 HVSKGETSEGRVSGS
-532 IQDSEGGASGVGCP
+532 IQDSGGQDSEGGASGVGCP
-546 ASDIV
+546 ASDTV
-551 PQLEED
+551 PELEED

-562 DYGARSEVRISEFVT
+562 DYGASSGVQDSEGASSEVRSSEFVT
-577 TKEILEKQVWFQAM
+577 TEEILEKQVWLQAM

-600 DFLGPSGVKTNA
+600 DFLGPSGVKTNP

-617 DWSEDKNLRRGQ
+617 DWSEDKNL
-629 VQNEV
+629 
-634 LEAAHCSAQKQLAD
+634 
-648 ALMKDVKA
+648 MKVVKA

-675 YELRNGSGSNSYS
+675 YELRNGFGSNSYS
-688 EAVRRRNFCGHYSEA
+688 EAVKRRNFCGHYSEA

-713 IISQKQKK
+713 VISQKQKK
-721 KQKLKLKQKKKSKQ
+721 KQKLKLKQKKRPKQ
-735 KEKQKLKLKEKH
+735 KEKQKLELKEKQ

-767 FWSVSLC
+767 FWSVSF
-774 VNIN
+774 V

>member
-1 MNENS
+1 MNGNS

-177 HSKDLSTMRV
+177 HSKDLSSMRI
-187 EELQSSLEAHE
+187 EELQSSLEAQE
-198 LRMTERTSEREAEQ
+198 LRLTERNSEREVEQQ
-212 ALKASFVKKDQKQN
+212 ALKAAS
-226 RHGRAQM
+226 
-233 SEAFY
+233 
-238 SDEKKYQK
+238 EKKYQK
-246 RKEKSDKKN
+246 KSWSEAKNRSDGAQMPETSTSDKQKYQKGKERFDKTK
-255 VQCYCCKN
+255 VRCYCCQKL
-263 FGHYAND
+263 GHFAAD
-270 CLLNKER
+270 CRSNKER
-277 ESEEANMARSSD
+277 ESEEANKARSSD

-296 AYESDDDV
+296 AYESDDDE

-349 EEVSEPESSEDESED
+349 E
-364 EGDSEGS
+364 GDSEGS
-371 DSKGSDSEGSD
+371 DSEGPDSEGSD

-389 ESDSE
+389 GDSE
-394 GSDSEGSEGGRT
+394 GSEDEVSQSSEGSEDEESQGSEGGRT
-406 SDNISE
+406 SDNNLD
-412 ARASEGETYGSPTSE
+412 ARASEGETSGSPTSEE

-442 GDDSDGASDSDPESS
+442 GDDSDGASDSDSESS
-457 GDSDGGDDSDGASD
+457 GDSDGGDQ
-471 SDPES
+471 
-476 SGDSDSGDPDS
+476 DS
-487 EDVGSGGQASEFDH
+487 EDVGSGGQASEFDHAFGGNH

-516 PASSNG
+516 PASNNG
-522 HVSKGRVSGS
+522 HVSKGETSEGRVSGS
-532 IQDSEGGASGVGCP
+532 IQDSGGQDSEGGASGVGCL
-546 ASDIV
+546 ASDTV
-551 PQLEED
+551 PELEED
-557 CDSGI
+557 CDTGI
-562 DYGARSEVRISEFVT
+562 DY
-577 TKEILEKQVWFQAM
+577 
-591 TEELETLRY
+591 
-600 DFLGPSGVKTNA
+600 VK
-612 ELIDS
+612 
-617 DWSEDKNLRRGQ
+617 
-629 VQNEV
+629 V
-634 LEAAHCSAQKQLAD
+634 
-648 ALMKDVKA
+648 
-656 EHFIHLRDGIGVAE
+656 
-670 IEFAE
+670 
-675 YELRNGSGSNSYS
+675 
-688 EAVRRRNFCGHYSEA
+688 
-703 VLLRSSRASE
+703 
-713 IISQKQKK
+713 
-721 KQKLKLKQKKKSKQ
+721 
-735 KEKQKLKLKEKH
+735 
-747 KARSK
+747 
-752 QKLLMRIQK
+752 
-761 SKSLFN
+761 
-767 FWSVSLC
+767 
-774 VNIN
+774 

>member
-1 MNENS
+1 MNGNS

-84 IADSETAKA
+84 ITDSETAKA

-134 ISRMI
+134 ISRVI
-139 LITNEMKACGETLS
+139 VITNEMKACGETLS
-153 EQVIIEKVLRSLTPQ
+153 EQIIIEKVLRSLTPQ

-177 HSKDLSTMRV
+177 HSKDLSTMKV

-212 ALKASFVKKDQKQN
+212 ALKASIIKKDQKQN

-238 SDEKKYQK
+238 SDMKKYQK

-270 CLLNKER
+270 CRSNKER

-296 AYESDDDV
+296 AYESDDDE

-349 EEVSEPESSEDESED
+349 EEVSEPESSENESKD
-364 EGDSEGS
+364 EGDSE
-371 DSKGSDSEGSD
+371 GSDSEGSD

-389 ESDSE
+389 GDSE
-394 GSDSEGSEGGRT
+394 GSEDEVSQGSEGGRT
-406 SDNISE
+406 SDNNSD

-427 EEEDLEGKSDSESDG
+427 EEEDLEGKSNSESDG
-442 GDDSDGASDSDPESS
+442 GDDSDGASDSDSESS
-457 GDSDGGDDSDGASD
+457 GDSDGGDQ
-471 SDPES
+471 
-476 SGDSDSGDPDS
+476 DS
-487 EDVGSGGQASEFDH
+487 EDVGSGGQTSEFDHAFGGNH

-516 PASSNG
+516 PASNNG
-522 HVSKGRVSGS
+522 HVPKGETSEGRVSGS
-532 IQDSEGGASGVGCP
+532 IQDSGGQNSEGGASGVGCP
-546 ASDIV
+546 ASDTV
-551 PQLEED
+551 PKLEED

-562 DYGARSEVRISEFVT
+562 DYGASSEVRSSGVQGSEGASSEVRSYEFVT
-577 TKEILEKQVWFQAM
+577 TEEILEKQVWLQAM
-591 TEELETLRY
+591 TEKLETLRY

-713 IISQKQKK
+713 GISQKQKK

-735 KEKQKLKLKEKH
+735 KEKAEAEAEAEGEAENQKQAEASDEDPKV
-747 KARSK
+747 
-752 QKLLMRIQK
+752 QK
-761 SKSLFN
+761 F
-767 FWSVSLC
+767 V
-774 VNIN
+774 